1 MQATSSDHSSE
12 SSKLFEELGQLS
24 LHCFTNYFL
33 KFLKNIKSLTYI
45 SKNFSGFK
53 YNTVMV

>member
-1 MQATSSDHSSE
+1 MQVTSSDHSSE

-33 KFLKNIKSLTYI
+33 KFLRKHKV
-45 SKNFSGFK
+45 F
-53 YNTVMV
+53 